1 MKTNQLKLGVILSY
15 IGMIAQNLISI
26 IYTPIMLRL
35 LGQSQYGLY
44 NLVFSVVSYL
54 GLLSFGFGSAYIRYY
69 SKYKTRDDKEG
80 IARINGMFMIIFL
93 CISLITLLAGV
104 VLVSNVQNIFKDGL
118 TLNEIDI
125 ARVLMIL
132 MVINIAISFPA
143 SVFDSNIT
151 VNEKYVFQRLLNLAK
166 SILNPFLT
174 LPLLLMGY
182 KSISLIIVTSILTVL
197 TLIINMWYCF
207 KKLKI
212 RFLFKNFDFSLMK
225 EMGIFSFFIF
235 INMIVD
241 QINWNVDKF
250 LLGMFSGTVG
260 VAIYSVGGQINSY
273 YLTFS
278 TSISSVFI
286 PKVHRI
292 VEETKDN
299 RVLTELFT
307 KVGRIQF
314 IVLSFILTGFIF
326 FGEYFIKVWAG
337 EGYINSYYIAL
348 ILIIPV
354 TIPLIQNLGIEI
366 QRAKNLHKFRSILYL
381 VIAILNVFISIPLCK
396 LFGGIGAAI
405 GTALSLIIG
414 NGIVINIYYN
424 NKVGLDIK
432 YFWKEIIKFFPAL
445 FLPILVGI
453 SIKYLIGINSISVF
467 ILGVLIYSIIFAVS
481 MWFLGLNDYE
491 KELLNG
497 PLKKI
502 KYKVY
507 GI

>member
-182 KSISLIIVTSILTVL
+182 KSISLIIVTTILTVL

-348 ILIIPV
+348 ILITPV

-453 SIKYLIGINSISVF
+453 SIKYFIGINSISVF